1 MVLASR
7 SRAKLSQLES
17 EVVGLGV
24 RTLIVVAD
32 FTSSN
37 AANEVAEAVERAGIQ
52 LGVLVNNVGILG
64 PHYQPFLDMEPK
76 LVIQEIAVALLYTKL
91 DFPQVVDMLTVN
103 ITAATLLT
111 RRLLPAMVAAGRGAV
126 INISSSAAY
135 HPIPYLAE
143 YAATKHYLHAWNQV
157 RLKPV

>member
-1 MVLASR
+1 MNIGASPRRGLNVVLASR

-76 LVIQEIAVALLYTKL
+76 LVVQDI
-91 DFPQVVDMLTVN
+91 
-103 ITAATLLT
+103 
-111 RRLLPAMVAAGRGAV
+111 GRA
-126 INISSSAAY
+126 
-135 HPIPYLAE
+135 
-143 YAATKHYLHAWNQV
+143 
-157 RLKPV
+157 